1 MHFLCR
7 SFIGRD
13 PAFWSRFWENE
24 PDNPEVRLTKGHL
37 FSLISITDSTGAD
50 LSVTGRA
57 LIDDLTSIYFSS
69 QHLSP
74 ELAFKAITTV
84 LSGPDFQHLS
94 PTLVLLALV
103 KDRLHLY
110 LYGDT
115 AIYLYRTSKVC
126 LLSRASVGES
136 STLQGQVIPGDLLL
150 FGHKSFF
157 DQYGE
162 SELHQPLPTTPSAL
176 EDIFLTRLMEFSTQS
191 TGAALVSIL
200 PDPDSLTATPMPAAS
215 ASSQPPPSVQSPPHS
230 SKFSFFKPRP
240 VFVTPVSST
249 HSQRHG
255 TLNLFLSL
263 GVIVLIGLLVAFGY
277 QRNQQLSVNRQTKEL
292 ITQIESNLNQ
302 ALSVKNLDPDAALA
316 LTQKAKTQLSKLKLI
331 NPNNPQALS
340 LSKQVDQLA
349 GRTGSGEDFNPPLF
363 YDATLLST
371 NPEYQKMLL
380 VGDQLALIDP
390 ASGRVDMVHL
400 TLRSKSNFYQ
410 NPDLSS
416 AQYFWVS
423 GNRILS
429 GSSSRLTTVEAS
441 KKVLYSFSDTA
452 PYTAAATW
460 NDNSYLVAPSLT
472 DIYKFTPQTK
482 DNFSPPK
489 PWLVSS
495 KLDFSPVSIA
505 INGKIYLLGADCR
518 VRLFD
523 RGNPV
528 DFLSV
533 PITNC
538 RSPSSL
544 SVSSDGSRLAFLDNS
559 VSAYLLDSQGQI
571 KSRFAFLGKK
581 FVDVLLHPTLSKIY
595 FLASDQ
601 KIYYLDL

>member
-13 PAFWSRFWENE
+13 PTFWSRFWENE
-24 PDNPEVRLTKGHL
+24 PDDPEVRLTKGHL
-37 FSLISITDSTGAD
+37 FSLISITDPSGAD
-50 LSVTGRA
+50 LSITGRA
-57 LIDDLTSIYFSS
+57 LIDDLTSAYFSKD
-69 QHLSP
+69 HLSP
-74 ELAFKAITTV
+74 ELAFKAITQV
-84 LSGPDFQHLS
+84 LSGPDIRPLT

-110 LYGDT
+110 LFGNT
-115 AIYLYRTSKVC
+115 AIYLYRTSQIC
-126 LLSRASVGES
+126 PLSQASIGES
-136 STLQGQVIPGDLLL
+136 STLQGKVLPSDLLL
-150 FGHKSFF
+150 FGHQSFF
-157 DQYGE
+157 DQFGE
-162 SELHQPLPTTPSAL
+162 SSLHQPLPSTPSAL
-176 EDIFLTRLMEFSTQS
+176 EDTFLTRLMEFSIQS
-191 TGAALVSIL
+191 TAAALVSIL
-200 PDPDSLTATPMPAAS
+200 PDPESVTTSPL
-215 ASSQPPPSVQSPPHS
+215 ASSAPLSTSPLPPPTQASTP
-230 SKFSFFKPRP
+230 KFTFFKPKP
-240 VFVTPVSST
+240 VFVSPVSST
-249 HSQRHG
+249 HTQRHG

-263 GVIVLIGLLVAFGY
+263 GVIALIGLLVVFGY
-277 QRNQQLSVNRQTKEL
+277 RRNQQLSVTRQTKEL
-292 ITQIESNLNQ
+292 ISQIESNLNQ

-316 LTQKAKTQLSKLKLI
+316 LTQKAKTHLSKLQAI

-340 LSKQVDQLA
+340 LAKQVDQLA

-371 NPEYQKMLL
+371 NPSYKKMLL
-380 VGDQLALIDP
+380 VGDQLALVD
-390 ASGRVDMVHL
+390 ASSGRVDMVHL

-410 NPDLSS
+410 NPNLSS
-416 AQYFWVS
+416 NQYYWVS
-423 GNRILS
+423 GTRILAGSAS
-429 GSSSRLTTVEAS
+429 GLTSIEAS
-441 KKVLYSFSDTA
+441 SQSLFTFSESA

-460 NDNSYLVAPSLT
+460 NDNSYLVSPSLT
-472 DIYKFTPQTK
+472 DIFKFTPQTK
-482 DNFSPPK
+482 NNFSPPK
-489 PWLVSS
+489 PWLAST

-518 VRLFD
+518 VRQFD
-523 RGNPV
+523 RGNSV

-544 SVSSDGSRLAFLDNS
+544 SVSSDGSRIAFLDNS
-559 VSAYLLDSQGQI
+559 ESVYLLDSSGQI
-571 KSRFAFLGKK
+571 KSRYAFLGKK